1 MTSLVTSDISE
12 KTLKQS
18 AVCELDTMIVI
29 KHLNFV
35 AHTVIPLLYG
45 LVALSLLGS
54 YCISIREIIG

>member
-1 MTSLVTSDISE
+1 MTSLVASDTSE

-35 AHTVIPLLYG
+35 VHTVIPLLYG

-54 YCISIREIIG
+54 SCISIREIIG